1 MTEERLKEIEAR
13 VTEAGCH
20 ALCDEAL
27 SPQEIKGNAAVWAL
41 VDAAPDFVAEVR
53 RQREAIQ
60 KAGDLLAGWMRR
72 DQRLRDALRFYAAGE
87 NYHYSPYPDDTP
99 TPVTLDR
106 GKIASA
112 ALAGDDR

>member
-53 RQREAIQ
+53 R
-60 KAGDLLAGWMRR
+60 LLAGIEHLMFVAMDEDNRWDLARAEAVR
-72 DQRLRDALRFYAAGE
+72 AHVRERAARLLRGA
-87 NYHYSPYPDDTP
+87 P
-99 TPVTLDR
+99 
-106 GKIASA
+106 
-112 ALAGDDR
+112 